1 MKMIKFTKYIVLG
14 IALAAFAGCNDAK
27 LSTIDNG
34 VYIEEAAPSNTFGQQ
49 IEAQLV
55 DEGDVKKALTI
66 RLVRAI
72 DQDVTVTLDIDQQL
86 IEDYNKQYKA
96 SYELLPEKFRS
107 FEHTVTIPAGEVSA
121 PVINLTI
128 QPFTTPNNEAYAI
141 PIRITSVTGPI
152 GLVGNANHILYL
164 LTSPNKQKAI
174 ILKLSNKTSLS
185 FKNEIPVTQWTI
197 EYWIKFDNITGKP
210 TGDWVGLANKSFRE
224 KIFPGNAAP
233 ISFNGILLRYWPQGV
248 KQIAPVLQC
257 QLDGNY
263 FDSEE
268 FWYPDTWY
276 HIAYTYDGSTISLYK
291 DGTLNNSK
299 ADSRDFTFNTISLA
313 QSFGRNMQ
321 VEYAQIRL
329 WSKYLTENAIQE
341 GMSRQI
347 SGDSDGLIGYWKC
360 DEGKGNVLKDHSSN
374 GNDITIKG
382 TPGWSKLYNFYHP
395 NDKDDN

>member
-1 MKMIKFTKYIVLG
+1 MKMIKFSRYVVLG
-14 IALAAFAGCNDAK
+14 AALAVVTGCNDAK

-34 VYIEEAAPSNTFGQQ
+34 VYIAEAAPSNTFGQQ

-55 DEGDVKKALTI
+55 DEGDVIEPLTV

-72 DQDVTVTLDIDQQL
+72 NQDVTVTLDIDQQL
-86 IEDYNKQYKA
+86 IDEYNQQHEA
-96 SYELLPEKFRS
+96 TYELLPEEFRS
-107 FEHTVTIPAGEVSA
+107 FDRTVTIPAGEVSA

-128 QPFTTPNNEAYAI
+128 KPFTTPNNEAYAI
-141 PIRITSVTGPI
+141 PVRITSVTGPI

-164 LTSPNKQKAI
+164 LTSPNKQKAVV
-174 ILKLSNKTSLS
+174 LKSANKTSLN

-197 EYWIKFDNITGKP
+197 EYWIKFDNTTGKP
-210 TGDWVGLANKSFRE
+210 TGDWVGPANIAFRRN
-224 KIFPGNAAP
+224 IFADNSAP
-233 ISFNGILLRYWPQGV
+233 ISFNGILLRYWADGA
-248 KQIAPVLQC
+248 KKIAPCLQC

-299 ADSRDFTFNTISLA
+299 ADSRDFTFNNITLA
-313 QSFGRNMQ
+313 QSFGWRMQ

-329 WSKYLTENAIQE
+329 WSKCLTENAIQE

-360 DEGKGNVLKDHSSN
+360 DEGEGNVLKDNSPN
-374 GNDITIKG
+374 GNDITLAG
-382 TPGWSKLYNFYHP
+382 TPAWSEQYNFYHP
-395 NDKDDN
+395 ND